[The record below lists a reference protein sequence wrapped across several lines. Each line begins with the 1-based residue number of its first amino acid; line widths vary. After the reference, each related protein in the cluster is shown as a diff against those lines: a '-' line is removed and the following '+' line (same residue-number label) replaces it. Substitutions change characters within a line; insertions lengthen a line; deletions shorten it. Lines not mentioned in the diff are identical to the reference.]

1 MEQKVIFIT
10 GATGG
15 IGKITARELAK
26 QGHTVVIHG
35 RNSEKTKAV
44 CEEIKAETG
53 NPNIDFLVA
62 DLFLLSEVRKLADD
76 FKQKYDRLDVLINN
90 AGGVFGKER
99 QLTKEA
105 FEQTFAL
112 NLFSPFL
119 LTHLLLDLLAKSPEA
134 RIVEVASAAYKYGG
148 QPDYDDFQLEK
159 SYEVMRAYGLAK
171 LYVIWNTRHL
181 AKLLKEKGLNNIT
194 VNALHPGSIA
204 TNFGQTADK
213 GWLYNFA
220 FQLTRPFLLTP
231 EKGAETSVYLA
242 TSDEVKN
249 VSGQYFEKKKIAKVT
264 VDKKYHSVENES
276 KVWDYCNK
284 ITKTFNF

>member
-10 GATGG
+10 GATNG
-15 IGKITARELAK
+15 IGKITAKELAK
-26 QGHTVVIHG
+26 QGHIVIIHG
-35 RNSEKTKAV
+35 RSSEKTKAV

-53 NPNIDFLVA
+53 NPNVDFLLA
-62 DLFLLSEVRKLADD
+62 DLFLLAEVRKLAEA
-76 FKQKYDRLDVLINN
+76 FKQKYDRLDILINN

-99 QLTKEA
+99 QLTKEGI
-105 FEQTFAL
+105 EQTFAL

-119 LTHLLLDLLAKSPEA
+119 LTHLLLDLLAKSPAA

-148 QPDYDDFQLEK
+148 QPDYNDFQVEK

-204 TNFGQTADK
+204 TNFGQTTDK

-220 FQLTRPFLLTP
+220 FQLTRPFLLSP
-231 EKGAETSVYLA
+231 EKGAETTIYLA
-242 TSDEVKN
+242 SSDEVKN
-249 VSGQYFEKKKIAKVT
+249 ISGQYFEKKKIAKVT
-264 VDKKYHSVENES
+264 VDKKYYSAENEQL
-276 KVWDYCNK
+276 VWEYCRK
-284 ITKTFNF
+284 LTES